1 MPSAP
6 RRARSTRI
14 PGPVLVLASLLVIA
28 AAVAGAWH
36 LLGLR
41 PSATGII
48 DLAAIDG
55 EYAVVVRDV
64 ARDPKRSFLSLMSA
78 ERGEVWGGMIPGYVA
93 GDEQPGH
100 VGATAG
106 VVSVR
111 VEASGIPYIHAF
123 AAARGAKLGRYPLV
137 PDAHDAVPAGATRSA
152 GAGASIAGNGQL
164 FELVTTAAGS
174 VDVVGID
181 LEQGRPLW
189 RRTLAGPD
197 AAGPV
202 WLRERHLLVHQAG
215 RLHILDRGT
224 GQPAPDHAEGA
235 PLSSPCALPDRVYG
249 MHDGAVSVLPLA
261 GGALRQIHAPNA
273 SDAIPATG
281 LAGVCGRHGN
291 DDVLVVVAADGAAAL
306 VAVDS
311 HTLTQRWRLDL
322 GQPPLVSAPLYRNT
336 PDALA
341 GSLSRFLPLLAG
353 QAGAPR
359 LLLIDLDAGRAVRES
374 APTPRLRDA
383 RVLHAG
389 GRFYLW
395 TPEGPTLAVIDGA
408 TGTLTAAAMLPGM
421 APTWPRHIAGDRV
434 WAYRPAGHDT
444 TDGPADRADGAWLVL
459 DGATLAVVAA
469 GTGDDV
475 RARNGAS
482 AASALPVVTD
492 VRAELARTLGLP

>member
-6 RRARSTRI
+6 RRTRSTRI

-55 EYAVVVRDV
+55 EYAVVVRNV
-64 ARDPKRSFLSLMSA
+64 ARDPRRSFLSLIST

-164 FELVTTAAGS
+164 FELVTTAAS
-174 VDVVGID
+174 AVDVVGID

-189 RRTLAGPD
+189 RHTLPGPD
-197 AAGPV
+197 GAGPV
-202 WLRERHLLVHQAG
+202 WLRDRQLLVHQAG
-215 RLHILDRGT
+215 RLHILDRST
-224 GQPAPDHAEGA
+224 GQPAPDHADGA
-235 PLSSPCALPDRVYG
+235 PLSSPCALADRVYG
-249 MHDGAVSVLPLA
+249 MQDGAVAVLPLA
-261 GGALRQIHAPNA
+261 GGALRKP
-273 SDAIPATG
+273 DAIPAAG
-281 LAGVCGRHGN
+281 LAGICGRHGN
-291 DDVLVVVAADGAAAL
+291 DDVLVVLTADGAAAL
-306 VAVDS
+306 VAMDA

-341 GSLSRFLPLLAG
+341 GALPRFLPLLVG

-359 LLLIDLDAGRAVRES
+359 LLLIDLDAGRTVRES
-374 APTPRLRDA
+374 APAPRLRDA
-383 RVLHAG
+383 RILHAA

-421 APTWPRHIAGDRV
+421 APTWPRHIAGGRV

-444 TDGPADRADGAWLVL
+444 ADGAADRAVGTWLVL
-459 DGATLAVVAA
+459 DGVSLAVVAT
-469 GTGDDV
+469 GTGNDV
-475 RARNGAS
+475 TARTGAAG
-482 AASALPVVTD
+482 AAALPAATD

>member
-6 RRARSTRI
+6 RRTRSTRI
-14 PGPVLVLASLLVIA
+14 PGPVLVLVSLLVIA

-41 PSATGII
+41 PNATGII
-48 DLAAIDG
+48 DLSAIDG
-55 EYAVVVRDV
+55 EYAVVVRNV
-64 ARDPKRSFLSLMSA
+64 ARDPRRSFLSLISA

-93 GDEQPGH
+93 GDELPGH

-137 PDAHDAVPAGATRSA
+137 PDAHDAVPAGSPPS
-152 GAGASIAGNGQL
+152 AGASIAGNGQL
-164 FELVTTAAGS
+164 FELVTTAAGA
-174 VDVVGID
+174 VDVVAID

-215 RLHILDRGT
+215 RLHILDRST
-224 GQPAPDHAEGA
+224 GQPAPDHADGA
-235 PLSSPCALPDRVYG
+235 PLSSPCALADRVYG
-249 MHDGAVSVLPLA
+249 MQDGAVAVLPLA
-261 GGALRQIHAPNA
+261 GGALRQINNAPA
-273 SDAIPATG
+273 APDAVPATG
-281 LAGVCGRHGN
+281 LAGICGRHGN
-291 DDVLVVVAADGAAAL
+291 DDVLLVVTADGAASL
-306 VAVDS
+306 VAVDA

-341 GSLSRFLPLLAG
+341 GPLSRFLPVLAG
-353 QAGAPR
+353 QPGAPR
-359 LLLIDLDAGRAVRES
+359 LLLIDLDAGRTVRES
-374 APTPRLRDA
+374 APASRLRDA
-383 RVLHAG
+383 RIMHAG

-421 APTWPRHIAGDRV
+421 APTWPRHIAGGHV
-434 WAYRPAGHDT
+434 WAYRPAGHHT
-444 TDGPADRADGAWLVL
+444 TDGAADRAVGAWLVL
-459 DGATLAVVAA
+459 DGVTLAVVAA
-469 GTGDDV
+469 GTGNDV
-475 RARNGAS
+475 TARNGAS
-482 AASALPVVTD
+482 GASATSAATG